1 MCGGNISHWGD
12 IFSLVMPKER
22 KLNPL
27 DKYVGEQLEAYE
39 QARKEGHPGRQRRL
53 KEVIMTSRIENFL
66 GARIKNIPVEVRN
79 VVKNRLPVT
88 ALRVLWYSPCIFL
101 WREEDDPLVGDLM
114 KRSPCEMW
122 KESRYREEVMDYMRV
137 VADNLES

>member
-1 MCGGNISHWGD
+1 MTREHKPNAFD
-12 IFSLVMPKER
+12 AFV
-22 KLNPL
+22 
-27 DKYVGEQLEAYE
+27 DDQLAAYE
-39 QARKEGHPGRQRRL
+39 RARKEGHPGRQKRL
-53 KEVIMTSRIENFL
+53 KEVIMTSRIENLL
-66 GARIKNIPVEVRN
+66 GARIKNVPVEVRN
-79 VVKNRLPVT
+79 AVKNRLPLT